1 MTTEFYLSYDLDNE
15 QLMYFKNIN
24 ASIAPASL
32 TKLMTSLILIE
43 NYNLSDYIEISLPS
57 DYIYEGKVAYLKS
70 GQKMTI
76 ESLLEFILIYSAND
90 ACFAVVQLFNE
101 NTDDFLALMNKR
113 AKQLGMNNTNFK
125 NPDGLD
131 QDGHYTTLS
140 DLLILSKE
148 VIDNYELLSIIM
160 RKSFI
165 SNIEGEDKV
174 YLNTNK
180 LIERNFYGLKTGWTN
195 EAGLT
200 FIGLNQSNDRNILTI
215 VNKSFVNEKK
225 DNHFVDTQNLYSAS
239 IDTFINNVVID
250 NNVDIYKIRNNYET
264 LTFKSTKPWFV
275 FGNKLEIS
283 NITLNEFSETKF
295 DYVVNE
301 DLYNVRI
308 SDSVNSV
315 KWDFNLSNF
324 FSFFANNNL

>member
-15 QLMYFKNIN
+15 QLMYSKNIN
-24 ASIAPASL
+24 ATIAPASL

-70 GQKMTI
+70 GQKMTV

-215 VNKSFVNEKK
+215 VNRSFVNEKK
-225 DNHFVDTQNLYSAS
+225 DNHFVDTQKLYLAS

-250 NNVDIYKIRNNYET
+250 NNVVIYKIRNNFET
-264 LTFKSTKPWFV
+264 LTFKSTAPWFV
-275 FGNKLEIS
+275 FGNKLDIS

-295 DYVVNE
+295 NYVVNE

-324 FSFFANNNL
+324 FSFFANNN

>member
-24 ASIAPASL
+24 ATIAPASL

-113 AKQLGMNNTNFK
+113 ANQLGMNNTNFK

-148 VIDNYELLSIIM
+148 VIDNYELMSIIM

-180 LIERNFYGLKTGWTN
+180 LIDRNFYGLKTGWTN

-215 VNKSFVNEKK
+215 VNRSFVNEKK

-250 NNVDIYKIRNNYET
+250 NNVDIYKIRNNFET
-264 LTFKSTKPWFV
+264 LTFKSTAPWFV
-275 FGNKLEIS
+275 FGNKLDIS

-295 DYVVNE
+295 NYVVNE

-324 FSFFANNNL
+324 FSFFANNN

>member
-24 ASIAPASL
+24 ATIAPASL

-70 GQKMTI
+70 GQKMTV

-250 NNVDIYKIRNNYET
+250 NNVDIYKIRNNFDT

-308 SDSVNSV
+308 SNSVNSV
-315 KWDFNLSNF
+315 KWDFNLSSF
-324 FSFFANNNL
+324 FSFFANNN

>member
-1 MTTEFYLSYDLDNE
+1 
-15 QLMYFKNIN
+15 MYFKNIN
-24 ASIAPASL
+24 ESISPASL

-101 NTDDFLALMNKR
+101 NTDDFIALMNKR

-250 NNVDIYKIRNNYET
+250 NNVDIYKIRNNFET
-264 LTFKSTKPWFV
+264 LTFKSTTPWSV
-275 FGNKLEIS
+275 FGNKQDIS
-283 NITLNEFSETKF
+283 NIKLNEFSETKF
-295 DYVVNE
+295 DYVVN
-301 DLYNVRI
+301 DDSYNVRI

-315 KWDFNLSNF
+315 KWDFNLSNM
-324 FSFFANNNL
+324 FSFFANNN

>member
-1 MTTEFYLSYDLDNE
+1 
-15 QLMYFKNIN
+15 MYSKNIN
-24 ASIAPASL
+24 ATIAPASL

-101 NTDDFLALMNKR
+101 NNDDFLALMNKR

-250 NNVDIYKIRNNYET
+250 NNVDIYKIRNNFET
-264 LTFKSTKPWFV
+264 LTFKSTTPWSV
-275 FGNKLEIS
+275 FGNKQDIS
-283 NITLNEFSETKF
+283 NIKLNEFSETKF
-295 DYVVNE
+295 DYVVN
-301 DLYNVRI
+301 DDSYNVRI

-315 KWDFNLSNF
+315 KWDFNLSNM
-324 FSFFANNNL
+324 FSFFANNN

>member
-24 ASIAPASL
+24 ATIAPASL

-200 FIGLNQSNDRNILTI
+200 FIGLNQSNNRNILTI
-215 VNKSFVNEKK
+215 VNRSFVNEKK
-225 DNHFVDTQNLYSAS
+225 DNHFVDTQKLYSAS

-250 NNVDIYKIRNNYET
+250 NNVDIYKIRNNFET
-264 LTFKSTKPWFV
+264 LTFKSTVSWFV
-275 FGNKLEIS
+275 FGNKLDIS

-295 DYVVNE
+295 DYVVND

-324 FSFFANNNL
+324 FSFFANNN

>member
-24 ASIAPASL
+24 ATIAPASL

-70 GQKMTI
+70 GQKMTV

-225 DNHFVDTQNLYSAS
+225 DNHFVDTQNLYLAS

-250 NNVDIYKIRNNYET
+250 NNVDIYKIRNNFET
-264 LTFKSTKPWFV
+264 LTFKSTVSWFV
-275 FGNKLEIS
+275 FGNKLDIS

-295 DYVVNE
+295 DYVVND

-315 KWDFNLSNF
+315 KWDFNLSSF
-324 FSFFANNNL
+324 FSFFANNN

>member
-1 MTTEFYLSYDLDNE
+1 
-15 QLMYFKNIN
+15 MYFKNIN
-24 ASIAPASL
+24 ATIAPASL

-70 GQKMTI
+70 GQKMTV

-90 ACFAVVQLFNE
+90 ACFAVAQLFNE

-148 VIDNYELLSIIM
+148 VIDNYELMSIIM

-165 SNIEGEDKV
+165 SNIEGQDKV
-174 YLNTNK
+174 FLNTNK

-215 VNKSFVNEKK
+215 VNRSFVNEKK

-250 NNVDIYKIRNNYET
+250 NNVDIYKIRNNFEA
-264 LTFKSTKPWFV
+264 LTFKSTAPWFV
-275 FGNKLEIS
+275 FGNKLDIS

-324 FSFFANNNL
+324 FSFFANNN

>member
-15 QLMYFKNIN
+15 QLMYFKNII
-24 ASIAPASL
+24 ATIAPASL

-70 GQKMTI
+70 GQKMTV

-200 FIGLNQSNDRNILTI
+200 FIGLNQSNNRNILTI
-215 VNKSFVNEKK
+215 VNRSFVNEKK
-225 DNHFVDTQNLYSAS
+225 DNHFVDTQKLYSAS

-250 NNVDIYKIRNNYET
+250 NNVDIYKIRNNFET
-264 LTFKSTKPWFV
+264 LTFKSTVSWFV
-275 FGNKLEIS
+275 FGNKLDIS

-295 DYVVNE
+295 NYVVNE

-315 KWDFNLSNF
+315 KWDFN
-324 FSFFANNNL
+324 

>member
-1 MTTEFYLSYDLDNE
+1 
-15 QLMYFKNIN
+15 MYFKNIN
-24 ASIAPASL
+24 ATIAPASL

-101 NTDDFLALMNKR
+101 NNDDFVELMNKR

-215 VNKSFVNEKK
+215 VNKSFVNETK
-225 DNHFVDTQNLYSAS
+225 DNHFVDTQKLYSTS

-250 NNVDIYKIRNNYET
+250 NNVDIYKIRNNFET
-264 LTFKSTKPWFV
+264 LTFKSTTPWFV
-275 FGNKLEIS
+275 FGNKLDIS
-283 NITLNEFSETKF
+283 NITLSEFSETKF
-295 DYVVNE
+295 NYVVNN

-315 KWDFNLSNF
+315 KWDFNLSSF
-324 FSFFANNNL
+324 FSFYANNN

>member
-24 ASIAPASL
+24 ATIAPASL

-250 NNVDIYKIRNNYET
+250 NNVDIYKIRNSFET

-308 SDSVNSV
+308 SNSVNSV
-315 KWDFNLSNF
+315 KWDFNLSSF
-324 FSFFANNNL
+324 FSFFANNN

>member
-24 ASIAPASL
+24 ATIAPASL

-70 GQKMTI
+70 GQKMTV

-148 VIDNYELLSIIM
+148 VIDNYELMSIIM

-180 LIERNFYGLKTGWTN
+180 LIDRNFYGLKTGWTN

-215 VNKSFVNEKK
+215 VNRSFVNEKK

-250 NNVDIYKIRNNYET
+250 NNVDIYKIRNNFET
-264 LTFKSTKPWFV
+264 LTFKSTAPWFV
-275 FGNKLEIS
+275 FGNKLDIS

-295 DYVVNE
+295 NYVVNE

-315 KWDFNLSNF
+315 KWDFNLSNM
-324 FSFFANNNL
+324 FSFFANNN

>member
-1 MTTEFYLSYDLDNE
+1 LTTEFYLSYDLDNE

-24 ASIAPASL
+24 ATIAPASL

-70 GQKMTI
+70 GQKMTV

-180 LIERNFYGLKTGWTN
+180 LIDRNFYGLKTGWTN

-215 VNKSFVNEKK
+215 VNRSFVNEKK

-250 NNVDIYKIRNNYET
+250 NNVDIYKIRNNFET
-264 LTFKSTKPWFV
+264 LTFKSTAPWFV
-275 FGNKLEIS
+275 FGNKLDIS

-295 DYVVNE
+295 NYVVNE

-324 FSFFANNNL
+324 FSFFANNN

>member
-24 ASIAPASL
+24 ATIAPASL

-90 ACFAVVQLFNE
+90 ACFAVAQLFNE

-148 VIDNYELLSIIM
+148 VIDNYELMSIIM

-165 SNIEGEDKV
+165 SNIEGQDKV
-174 YLNTNK
+174 FLNTNK

-195 EAGLT
+195 DAGLT

-250 NNVDIYKIRNNYET
+250 NNVDIYKIRNNFET
-264 LTFKSTKPWFV
+264 LTFKSTTPWFV
-275 FGNKLEIS
+275 FGNKLDIS

-308 SDSVNSV
+308 SNSVNSV
-315 KWDFNLSNF
+315 KWDFNLSSF
-324 FSFFANNNL
+324 FSFFANNN

>member
-1 MTTEFYLSYDLDNE
+1 
-15 QLMYFKNIN
+15 MYFKNIN
-24 ASIAPASL
+24 ATIAPASL

-250 NNVDIYKIRNNYET
+250 NNVDIYKIRNNFET

-308 SDSVNSV
+308 SNSVNSV
-315 KWDFNLSNF
+315 KWDFNLASF
-324 FSFFANNNL
+324 FSFFANNN

>member
-24 ASIAPASL
+24 ATIAPASL

-101 NTDDFLALMNKR
+101 DTDDFLALMNKR
-113 AKQLGMNNTNFK
+113 ANQLGMNNTNFK

-148 VIDNYELLSIIM
+148 VIDNYELMSIIM

-174 YLNTNK
+174 FLNTNK

-215 VNKSFVNEKK
+215 VNKSYVNEKK

-250 NNVDIYKIRNNYET
+250 NNVDIYKIRNHIET
-264 LTFKSTKPWFV
+264 FTFKSTKPWFV

-308 SDSVNSV
+308 SNSVNSV
-315 KWDFNLSNF
+315 KWDFNLSSF
-324 FSFFANNNL
+324 FSFFANSN

>member
-24 ASIAPASL
+24 ATIAPASL

-101 NTDDFLALMNKR
+101 NTDDFIALMNKR
-113 AKQLGMNNTNFK
+113 ANQLGMNNTNFK

-180 LIERNFYGLKTGWTN
+180 LIDRNFYGLKTGWTN

-215 VNKSFVNEKK
+215 VNKSFVNETK
-225 DNHFVDTQNLYSAS
+225 DNHFVDTQKLYSTS

-250 NNVDIYKIRNNYET
+250 NNVDIYKIRNNFET
-264 LTFKSTKPWFV
+264 LTFKSTTPWFV
-275 FGNKLEIS
+275 FGNKLDIS
-283 NITLNEFSETKF
+283 NITLSEFSETKF
-295 DYVVNE
+295 NYVVNE

-324 FSFFANNNL
+324 FSFFANNN

>member
-1 MTTEFYLSYDLDNE
+1 
-15 QLMYFKNIN
+15 MYFKNIN
-24 ASIAPASL
+24 EIIAPASL

-43 NYNLSDYIEISLPS
+43 NFNLSDYIEISLPS
-57 DYIYEGKVAYLKS
+57 DYVYEGKVAYLKP
-70 GQKMTI
+70 GQTMTI

-90 ACFAVVQLFNE
+90 ACFAVVKLFSE
-101 NTDDFLALMNKR
+101 DTDEFINLMNKK
-113 AKQLGMNNTNFK
+113 AQQLGMNNTNFK

-131 QDGHYTTLS
+131 QEGHFTTLN

-160 RKSFI
+160 RQSFI

-180 LIERNFYGLKTGWTN
+180 LIDRDFYGLKTGWTN
-195 EAGLT
+195 DAGLT

-225 DNHFVDTQNLYSAS
+225 DNHFIDTQTLYTVS
-239 IDTFINNVVID
+239 IDNYVNNVVID
-250 NNVDIYKIRNNYET
+250 TNTELYKIRNNSDI
-264 LTFKSTKPWFV
+264 LTIKSTTPWYV
-275 FGNKLEIS
+275 FGNKL
-283 NITLNEFSETKF
+283 NITKIGLFDFSDKKL

-301 DLYNVRI
+301 DIFNIKI
-308 SDSVNSV
+308 SDSINSV
-315 KWDFNLSNF
+315 KWKFNLSRF
-324 FSFFANNNL
+324 FSSFANNNL

>member
-24 ASIAPASL
+24 ATIAPASL

-180 LIERNFYGLKTGWTN
+180 LIDRNFYGLKTGWTN

-215 VNKSFVNEKK
+215 VNRSFVNEKK

-250 NNVDIYKIRNNYET
+250 NNVDIYKIRNNFET

-295 DYVVNE
+295 NYVVNE

-324 FSFFANNNL
+324 FSFFANNN

>member
-1 MTTEFYLSYDLDNE
+1 
-15 QLMYFKNIN
+15 MYFKNIN
-24 ASIAPASL
+24 ATIAPASL

-180 LIERNFYGLKTGWTN
+180 LIDRNFYGLKTGWTN

-250 NNVDIYKIRNNYET
+250 NNVDIYKIRNNFET
-264 LTFKSTKPWFV
+264 LTFKSTTPWSV
-275 FGNKLEIS
+275 FGNKQDIS
-283 NITLNEFSETKF
+283 NIKLNEFSETKF
-295 DYVVNE
+295 DYVVND

-315 KWDFNLSNF
+315 KWDFNLSNM
-324 FSFFANNNL
+324 FSFFANNN

>member
-24 ASIAPASL
+24 ATIAPASL

-239 IDTFINNVVID
+239 IDTFKNIVVID
-250 NNVDIYKIRNNYET
+250 NNVDIYKIRNNFET
-264 LTFKSTKPWFV
+264 LTFKSTTPWSV
-275 FGNKLEIS
+275 FGNKQDIS
-283 NITLNEFSETKF
+283 NIKLNEFSETKF
-295 DYVVNE
+295 DYVVND

-315 KWDFNLSNF
+315 KWDFNLSNM
-324 FSFFANNNL
+324 FSLFANNN

>member
-24 ASIAPASL
+24 ATIAPASL

-180 LIERNFYGLKTGWTN
+180 LIDRNFYGLKTGWTN

-215 VNKSFVNEKK
+215 VNRSFVNEKK

-250 NNVDIYKIRNNYET
+250 NNVDIYKIRNNFET
-264 LTFKSTKPWFV
+264 LTFKSTAPWCV
-275 FGNKLEIS
+275 FGNKLDIS
-283 NITLNEFSETKF
+283 NITLNKFSETKF
-295 DYVVNE
+295 NYVVNE

-324 FSFFANNNL
+324 FSFFANNN

>member
-24 ASIAPASL
+24 ATIAPASL

-195 EAGLT
+195 DAGLT

-250 NNVDIYKIRNNYET
+250 NNVDIYKIRNNFDT

-295 DYVVNE
+295 DYVVND

-315 KWDFNLSNF
+315 KWDFNLSNM
-324 FSFFANNNL
+324 FSFFANNN

>member
-1 MTTEFYLSYDLDNE
+1 
-15 QLMYFKNIN
+15 MYSKNIN
-24 ASIAPASL
+24 ATIAPASL

-70 GQKMTI
+70 GQKMTV

-250 NNVDIYKIRNNYET
+250 NNVDIYKIRNNFET
-264 LTFKSTKPWFV
+264 LTFKSTAPWFV
-275 FGNKLEIS
+275 FGNKLDIS

-295 DYVVNE
+295 NYVVNE

-324 FSFFANNNL
+324 FSFFANNN

>member
-1 MTTEFYLSYDLDNE
+1 
-15 QLMYFKNIN
+15 MYFKNIN
-24 ASIAPASL
+24 ATIAPASL

-70 GQKMTI
+70 GQKMTV

-165 SNIEGEDKV
+165 SNIEGKDKV

-215 VNKSFVNEKK
+215 VNRSFVNEKK
-225 DNHFVDTQNLYSAS
+225 DNHFVDTQKLYSAS

-250 NNVDIYKIRNNYET
+250 NNVDIYKIRNNFET
-264 LTFKSTKPWFV
+264 LTFKSTVSWFV
-275 FGNKLEIS
+275 FGNKLDIS

-295 DYVVNE
+295 DYVVND

-315 KWDFNLSNF
+315 KWDFNLSSF
-324 FSFFANNNL
+324 FSFFANNN

>member
-24 ASIAPASL
+24 ATIAPASL

-70 GQKMTI
+70 GQKMTV

-101 NTDDFLALMNKR
+101 DTDDFLALMNKR
-113 AKQLGMNNTNFK
+113 ANQLGMNNTNFK

-148 VIDNYELLSIIM
+148 VIDNYELMSIIM

-250 NNVDIYKIRNNYET
+250 NNVDIYKIRNSFET

-308 SDSVNSV
+308 SNSVNSV
-315 KWDFNLSNF
+315 KWDFNLSSI
-324 FSFFANNNL
+324 FSFFANNN

>member
-24 ASIAPASL
+24 ATIAPASL

-70 GQKMTI
+70 GQKMTV

-113 AKQLGMNNTNFK
+113 ANQLGMNNTNFK

-148 VIDNYELLSIIM
+148 VIDNYELMSIIM

-250 NNVDIYKIRNNYET
+250 NNVDIYKIRNNFET

-308 SDSVNSV
+308 SNSVNSV
-315 KWDFNLSNF
+315 KWDFNLSSI
-324 FSFFANNNL
+324 FSFFANNN

>member
-1 MTTEFYLSYDLDNE
+1 LTTEFYLSYDLDNE

-24 ASIAPASL
+24 ATIAPASL

-101 NTDDFLALMNKR
+101 NNDDFVELMNKR

-195 EAGLT
+195 DAGLT

-215 VNKSFVNEKK
+215 VNKSFVNETK
-225 DNHFVDTQNLYSAS
+225 DNHFVDTQKLYSTS

-250 NNVDIYKIRNNYET
+250 NNVDIYKIRNNFET
-264 LTFKSTKPWFV
+264 LTFKSTTPWFV
-275 FGNKLEIS
+275 FGNKLDIS
-283 NITLNEFSETKF
+283 NITLSEFSETKF
-295 DYVVNE
+295 NYVVND

-324 FSFFANNNL
+324 FSFFANNN

>member
-24 ASIAPASL
+24 ATIAPASL

-70 GQKMTI
+70 GQKMTV

-101 NTDDFLALMNKR
+101 NTDNFLALMNKR
-113 AKQLGMNNTNFK
+113 ANQLGMNNTNFK

-131 QDGHYTTLS
+131 QEGHFTTLS

-148 VIDNYELLSIIM
+148 VIDNYELMSIIM

-239 IDTFINNVVID
+239 IDTFINNVVIE
-250 NNVDIYKIRNNYET
+250 NNVDIYKIRNHIET

-308 SDSVNSV
+308 SNSVNSV
-315 KWDFNLSNF
+315 KWDFNLSSI
-324 FSFFANNNL
+324 FSFFANNN

>member
-1 MTTEFYLSYDLDNE
+1 
-15 QLMYFKNIN
+15 MYFKNID
-24 ASIAPASL
+24 ATIAPASL

-70 GQKMTI
+70 AQKMTI
-76 ESLLEFILIYSAND
+76 ESLLEFILIYSEND
-90 ACFAVVQLFNE
+90 ACFAVVQIFNE
-101 NTDDFLALMNKR
+101 NTDDFQALMNKR

-200 FIGLNQSNDRNILTI
+200 FIGLNQSNNRNILTI
-215 VNKSFVNEKK
+215 VNRSFVNEKK
-225 DNHFVDTQNLYSAS
+225 DNHFVDTQKLYSAS

-250 NNVDIYKIRNNYET
+250 NNVDIYKIRNNFET
-264 LTFKSTKPWFV
+264 LTFKSTVSWFV
-275 FGNKLEIS
+275 FGNKLDIS

-295 DYVVNE
+295 DYVVND

-324 FSFFANNNL
+324 FSFFANNN